1 MSIKSFDE
9 LAVKIS
15 MKIKST
21 DTHLRLS
28 IPPLEMLAVTLRT
41 LSKNDL
47 SGLISETGG
56 TIGEGIGAFM
66 KSIKEVSKYLGSG
79 CDQIDLH
86 LTYRIGHTTIGKIL
100 RKVCNAIWEVLREE
114 CFPELTTARWKQI
127 SDDFQKYSQYPNC
140 LGAID
145 GKHVWIR
152 RPKMNEFFFSIVL
165 LAIVDANYKFIYIDV
180 GAFGKES
187 NISLSQVQ
195 LVQIC
200 HSHLLVM
207 RQSPDIM
214 RPFSGKVLSDTKRI
228 FNYRLSRARRNV
240 ECAFGIFS
248 NKWKITCC
256 ALHNFIRT
264 RDGFNVEDVMTIEGL
279 IEIERDLPTNQFK

>member
-1 MSIKSFDE
+1 MLVLLGRSQIVLFLKELLSIKN
-9 LAVKIS
+9 
-15 MKIKST
+15 
-21 DTHLRLS
+21 LR
-28 IPPLEMLAVTLRT
+28 IMNYTFLR
-41 LSKNDL
+41 
-47 SGLISETGG
+47 
-56 TIGEGIGAFM
+56 
-66 KSIKEVSKYLGSG
+66 V
-79 CDQIDLH
+79 
-86 LTYRIGHTTIGKIL
+86 
-100 RKVCNAIWEVLREE
+100 
-114 CFPELTTARWKQI
+114 
-127 SDDFQKYSQYPNC
+127 
-140 LGAID
+140 
-145 GKHVWIR
+145 
-152 RPKMNEFFFSIVL
+152 
-165 LAIVDANYKFIYIDV
+165 
-180 GAFGKES
+180 
-187 NISLSQVQ
+187 SLSQVQ

-248 NKWKITCC
+248 NKWKIVNKPINGNLDLSILVVKTCC